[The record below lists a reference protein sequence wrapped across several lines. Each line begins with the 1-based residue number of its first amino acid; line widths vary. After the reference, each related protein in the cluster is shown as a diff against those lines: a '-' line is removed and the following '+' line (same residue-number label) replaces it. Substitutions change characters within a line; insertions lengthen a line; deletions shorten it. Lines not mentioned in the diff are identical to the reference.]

1 MRATLLH
8 NPAAGEDPVASDVLV
23 ADLRSAGIE
32 PTYIHVHRGE
42 LALPDDLGELVVV
55 AGGDGTVGRVAKGL
69 AGRGVPL
76 AILAIGTANNVARA
90 LGQLGG
96 MRQLAAEW
104 QKGVRVPFDLGVAR
118 RAGRSARFIES
129 FGGGAFAAMIAGG
142 EARGPPDRAGLS
154 GNRIDRGL
162 MMLRDAI
169 ATVPCRRWQMH
180 IDEEELE
187 GEFLFVEAM
196 NIPYLGS
203 GVPVAPR
210 ADPTDGWLD
219 VVLATA
225 RDRVG
230 LVEHLDARLKG
241 LSASPDLAVRRA
253 RRVRLELAVGDVHAD
268 DEVWARVAEEE
279 PDRAVEIAV
288 EHGALEVV
296 APR

>member
-1 MRATLLH
+1 
-8 NPAAGEDPVASDVLV
+8 
-23 ADLRSAGIE
+23 
-32 PTYIHVHRGE
+32 
-42 LALPDDLGELVVV
+42 
-55 AGGDGTVGRVAKGL
+55 
-69 AGRGVPL
+69 
-76 AILAIGTANNVARA
+76 
-90 LGQLGG
+90 
-96 MRQLAAEW
+96 
-104 QKGVRVPFDLGVAR
+104 VRVPLDLGVVR
-118 RAGRSARFIES
+118 GAGRSARFVES

-142 EARGPPDRAGLS
+142 AARGPPDRAGLS

-169 ATVPCRRWQMH
+169 TRAPCRRWRVH

-203 GVPVAPR
+203 GVLVAPR

-225 RDRVG
+225 RDRG
-230 LVEHLDARLKG
+230 ALVEHLDARLKG
-241 LSASPDLAVRRA
+241 LSASADLAVRRA
-253 RRVRLELAVGDVHAD
+253 RRVRLELAAGDVHAD

-279 PDRAVEIAV
+279 DDRAVEIVV

-296 APR
+296 GGLGGLHPS